1 MMSVSILLVDD
12 DPTWLAVLKQMLIGR
27 GYKVATASSALQG
40 LRLAIETQPELML
53 VDVVM
58 PGTSGIELCR
68 QLRDNPLLPPHLQV
82 AMLSSMNDEVTV
94 SQAQQ
99 AGARTFIAKS
109 CSMAEIAAQVANL
122 LPAP

>member
-1 MMSVSILLVDD
+1 MAVSILLVDD
-12 DPTWLAVLKQMLIGR
+12 DPTWLAILKQVLVGQ
-27 GYKVATASSALQG
+27 GYMVATASSALQG

-68 QLRDNPLLPPHLQV
+68 QVRDNPLLPPDLQV
-82 AMLSSMNDEVTV
+82 AMLSSMNDEATV

-99 AGARTFIAKS
+99 AGATTFIAKS
-109 CSMAEIAAQVANL
+109 CSMAEITAQVANL
-122 LPAP
+122 LLVP